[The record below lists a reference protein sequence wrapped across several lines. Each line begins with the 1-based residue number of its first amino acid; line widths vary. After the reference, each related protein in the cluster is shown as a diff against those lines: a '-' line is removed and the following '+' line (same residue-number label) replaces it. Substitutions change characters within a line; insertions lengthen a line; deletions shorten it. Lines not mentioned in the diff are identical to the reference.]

1 MEMTWND
8 AVPFYP
14 GPKQLSS
21 LKNEAILWVDV
32 ETTGDLPETDELL
45 EIGAMVTDL
54 SGTPISQ
61 GFEAL
66 VHVRNIAEVIS
77 RTSTTVYDLHERSGL
92 WLDLWSKK
100 CAELEQ
106 IEEEILKWL
115 DDAVDSDTVLY
126 FGGNS
131 ITLDRN
137 FVRLNLPKFYQ
148 RFSHRSIDVTS
159 LSIALQSNTEVG
171 PFRKAKAHRA
181 LLDVEDSVLE
191 YRYYLQAVRQ
201 FA

>member
-1 MEMTWND
+1 MIWND
-8 AVPFYP
+8 AAVPFYLGETP
-14 GPKQLSS
+14 VSVKSS
-21 LKNEAILWVDV
+21 EAILWVDV

-54 SGTPISQ
+54 SGVPISQ

-66 VHVRNIAEVIS
+66 VHVSNISEVIS
-77 RTSTTVYDLHERSGL
+77 RTSATVYDLHERSGL
-92 WLDLWSKK
+92 WLDLWNKK
-100 CAELEQ
+100 CAELGQ
-106 IEEEILKWL
+106 IEEEIIKWL
-115 DDAVDSDTVLY
+115 DNVVSPETVLY

>member
-1 MEMTWND
+1 MIWND
-8 AVPFYP
+8 AMPFYP
-14 GPKQLSS
+14 GQKKPSS
-21 LKNEAILWVDV
+21 LKSEAILWVDV

-45 EIGAMVTDL
+45 EIGALVTDL
-54 SGTPISQ
+54 SGAPISQ

-66 VHVRNIAEVIS
+66 VHVRNISEVIS
-77 RTSTTVYDLHERSGL
+77 RTSPTVYDLHERSGL
-92 WLDLWSKK
+92 WLDLWNKK
-100 CAELEQ
+100 CTELEQ

-115 DDAVDSDTVLY
+115 DNVVDRDTVLY

-171 PFRKAKAHRA
+171 PFHKAKAHRA